1 MSGPRT
7 KRQFAGAASDP
18 SQRSIT
24 SFFSRTA
31 SSTTS
36 ADAAPK
42 PASQTALNGPSIPAQ
57 IQTDLL
63 NVGMRVRKAIPEGYK
78 TGSAYS
84 AFTLWAED
92 NASNASD
99 SRPASTT
106 PSAAFTSTTRELE
119 PFCGLNRVGGLAV
132 QPAYNN
138 HNHSNPVLHDNDDL
152 DSMPGLTS
160 SQDTIISNASTI
172 LTPTLT
178 ITTAA
183 TTTTTNRK
191 RIFTSDEDEAA
202 RDVLSTTLPYRG
214 PFRLSSDNQAAAAA
228 WLEDEISPRSL
239 APPAGLW
246 ENARVLAV
254 PKRSSSKFQAGTA
267 ARRVPGIAEEL
278 MMGGGQENVMVVVR
292 GEDGNDFEEA
302 SFLDY
307 GGLIGDGRMEME

>member
-24 SFFSRTA
+24 SFFARTT

-42 PASQTALNGPSIPAQ
+42 PASHTALNGPAIPAQ
-57 IQTDLL
+57 VQTDLL

-78 TGSAYS
+78 TGSDYS

-92 NASNASD
+92 NASNASN

-138 HNHSNPVLHDNDDL
+138 SNPVDDDDDGL

-160 SQDTIISNASTI
+160 SQDTIVSNASTVSSSH
-172 LTPTLT
+172 TTLN
-178 ITTAA
+178 ITTTA
-183 TTTTTNRK
+183 NRK

-214 PFRLSSDNQAAAAA
+214 PFRLSSDNQAAAA

-246 ENARVLAV
+246 ENARVMAV
-254 PKRSSSKFQAGTA
+254 PKRSSKQAAT
-267 ARRVPGIAEEL
+267 RRVPGIAEEL
-278 MMGGGQENVMVVVR
+278 MMGGQENVMVVVR

-307 GGLIGDGRMEME
+307 GGLMGDVRMEM